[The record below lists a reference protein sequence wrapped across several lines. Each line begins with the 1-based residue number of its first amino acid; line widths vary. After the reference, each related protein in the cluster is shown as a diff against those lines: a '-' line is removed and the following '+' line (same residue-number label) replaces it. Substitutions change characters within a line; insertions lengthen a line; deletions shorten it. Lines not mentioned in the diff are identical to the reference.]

1 MWRQM
6 RSHISCST
14 FGKHHEAQGFIQ
26 VQTEIYI
33 YNPEQFP
40 KPNGHQLVRHTH
52 KKTLAGKT

>member
-33 YNPEQFP
+33 IFITLSSSPNP
-40 KPNGHQLVRHTH
+40 VVTS
-52 KKTLAGKT
+52 